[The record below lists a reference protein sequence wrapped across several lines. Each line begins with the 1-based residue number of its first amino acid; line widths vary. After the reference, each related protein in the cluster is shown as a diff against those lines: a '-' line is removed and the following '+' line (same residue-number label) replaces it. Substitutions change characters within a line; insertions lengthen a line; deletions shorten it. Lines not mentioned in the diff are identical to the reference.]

1 MSVIVEAVTVSVNYS
16 YYLSKCISN
25 KEKLDRWIVV
35 TEKQDTKCI
44 NLCKSN
50 NIEYVLYDG
59 FYINNAIFAKGRG
72 VNFGLS
78 LLDKTDW
85 LLHMDSDVCLPEDF
99 KPVLEKKLNDKNS
112 LYWGKRYFSND
123 KEMRFITED
132 GWEHK
137 WIGFFQLW
145 HSSFKTEYPHESLT
159 CSYDD
164 VIMKESFNSFKELP
178 IKLLD
183 VQDDLYVNEEKNY
196 VWRDGRDRKNPQLY
210 GGIKPKGLK

>member
-16 YYLSKCISN
+16 DYLSKCISN

-59 FYINNAIFAKGRG
+59 FYTNDAIFAKGRG

-164 VIMKESFNSFKELP
+164 VIMKECFNSFKELP

>member
-59 FYINNAIFAKGRG
+59 FYTNDAIFAKGRG

-99 KPVLEKKLNDKNS
+99 RTVL
-112 LYWGKRYFSND
+112 
-123 KEMRFITED
+123 
-132 GWEHK
+132 
-137 WIGFFQLW
+137 
-145 HSSFKTEYPHESLT
+145 
-159 CSYDD
+159 
-164 VIMKESFNSFKELP
+164 
-178 IKLLD
+178 
-183 VQDDLYVNEEKNY
+183 
-196 VWRDGRDRKNPQLY
+196 KNPHSADFPSGPPSLVPNY
-210 GGIKPKGLK
+210 RTINNKNPLKSIIRARGNFRRILRK

>member
-16 YYLSKCISN
+16 DYLSKCISN
-25 KEKLDRWIVV
+25 KERLDRWIIV

-59 FYINNAIFAKGRG
+59 FYTNDAIFTKGRG

-99 KPVLEKKLNDKNS
+99 RTVLKKHLANKNF
-112 LYWGKRYFSND
+112 LYWCKRYLSNG
-123 KEMRFITED
+123 KEMKFITDD
-132 GWEHK
+132 GYEHNG
-137 WIGFFQLW
+137 IGFFQLW
-145 HSSFKTEYPHESLT
+145 HSSFKKEYPHKSLT
-159 CSYDD
+159 ASFDD
-164 VIMKESFNSFKELP
+164 VTMKESFETLRELP

-183 VQDDLYVNEEKNY
+183 VQDDLYFNIEEDY
-196 VWRDGRDRKNPQLY
+196 VWRGGVWHEGRPEVE
-210 GGIKPKGLK
+210 IK

>member
-1 MSVIVEAVTVSVNYS
+1 
-16 YYLSKCISN
+16 
-25 KEKLDRWIVV
+25 
-35 TEKQDTKCI
+35 
-44 NLCKSN
+44 
-50 NIEYVLYDG
+50 VLYDG
-59 FYINNAIFAKGRG
+59 FYTNDAIFAKGRG

-145 HSSFKTEYPHESLT
+145 HSSFKTEYPQESLT